1 MKVRGV
7 ISKISR
13 NAMGFAILGISM
25 LPLKAAIVT
34 WDGGGGKVPGNWS
47 GNGANGDN
55 NWNPNGAPVNGD
67 SLIFAGNT
75 LLDNTNN
82 IANLQI
88 VGMEFASGAGAFIL
102 GGNQLTFTAGGITN
116 NSTNLQTINIALGLN
131 ATITIAATT
140 GNVALGGVVSGAGGI
155 TKSGANALY
164 LTGPNTYAGTTTIS
178 VGTLFANN
186 SSGSATGTGAVS
198 VTGTLGGTGT
208 IAPTGSNGIIVNS
221 GGIIAPGDGST
232 PGTLI
237 VNLSSTSGGIF
248 MNSGS
253 GFQFNLGAAG
263 ISDVFALVGA
273 GVGDFTF
280 NNNNINFLGT
290 GAIGTYKLFDTSS
303 GNANTWNGLTVNG
316 SNQITSGLTYSN
328 LTSGY
333 TAVFHMG
340 GGSYGGD
347 NGDIYVQ
354 VIPEPDAA
362 ILIGLGVLI
371 FVFRHR
377 RSRA

>member
-1 MKVRGV
+1 
-7 ISKISR
+7 
-13 NAMGFAILGISM
+13 MGFAILGISM

-208 IAPTGSNGIIVNS
+208 ITPTGSNGITVNS
-221 GGIIAPGDGST
+221 GGIIAPGSGST
-232 PGTLI
+232 PGTLTI
-237 VNLSSTSGGIF
+237 NLSSTTGAFS
-248 MNSGS
+248 MASGS
-253 GFQFNLGAAG
+253 GFQFHLGAAG
-263 ISDVFALVGA
+263 IGDLFALAGA
-273 GVGDFTF
+273 GAGDFTF

-290 GAIGTYKLFDTSS
+290 GAIGTYKIFDTSS

-328 LTSGY
+328 LTGGY

-347 NGDIYVQ
+347 SGDIYVQ

-371 FVFRHR
+371 FAFRHR
-377 RSRA
+377 RTRT